1 MTECFRC
8 GGTED
13 LERFGSGHLCLNC
26 RPDGTE
32 EKSVDGTTS
41 TGVPE
46 DTPGDEAVRE
56 HYQNVDA
63 VLEELASVEDIPTGA
78 FCGNA
83 GWYTRRPATDIAD
96 LEDGIDGWGRVK
108 TLERDLY
115 TITSNVCDDEDA
127 RSLYALTNYSDAFH
141 DESAFTRTDDG
152 PDWIEDKPTPEY
164 GDIQA
169 FAPFADIDLESEH
182 KERPLPEAKQA
193 IVEEALA
200 EYIDAFAELMGGR
213 DAVFALDSVGGAYVM
228 GAPAA
233 TLPIAEEFDEDARER
248 IFAELADRLNDWLAD
263 IDEEVR
269 EAIPE
274 AEGLFEADYVN
285 NKNRQYK
292 APLSI
297 HKRIDGVVHP
307 LNTNTSRSTD
317 YPFVPIDD
325 VDDGLVDET
334 VSWAQEFTDT
344 GHADHVGDLVATLWP
359 DEFQETGDWQA
370 ALERWVETQ
379 REQDRLQ
386 AARRA
391 ELETGEPVGTNT
403 ADDVNSGSTDNLD
416 EIYRAVENLDAFEV
430 AEKTIVHRWTEN
442 VSEAEDHSGDGK
454 KAFIPLWG
462 TNYESGNANYIDE
475 KGTWVDTANGD
486 HGTVVEMALIAAG
499 GWTRG
504 KIAKGADW
512 FRGLEELREL
522 GFAIPEYEPDSGGET
537 EGSAQPTSA
546 LPLGQLEALDH
557 HERKRAAKKRGLD
570 WPSTREA
577 RDELFAT
584 ITEVMRNQDTAVV
597 DAPTS
602 LGKSHTVATTPWN
615 NDQTLD
621 GITGNAPV
629 VHLHATRDAR
639 DEAIEAAREAD
650 VDYFALQSR
659 HEACDV
665 AAGDYDPP
673 ATDAD
678 EELEYTPITMNGTAA
693 SEWLADMCEGR
704 GIPFSAAHRRLEEHN
719 DQGVDLP
726 CCSGET
732 TYDEEEGD
740 FDETPSTCR
749 AISQWE
755 SYRAVRDD
763 VDVVFA
769 THNFAHVPGL
779 RLGTNLVIDEE
790 PGFVEDL
797 EKNRVERAVTAYLQ
811 AIDAPVTTWE
821 AFIQLSLNDQYGTDA
836 AAERE
841 QLRDALH
848 QEPPLEHYFEDDR
861 AHTLAP
867 ALARAI
873 FNAEERGNG
882 RRFGKTPHEP
892 PRLDAQAV
900 DDDAWNRE
908 WVSVTLDD
916 DNELRTVRS
925 APDFSQARSVVG
937 LDAWPARPKWMVN
950 VHPSIQI
957 KDVLDSEERQLWR
970 RFERGLRV
978 VQVGDA
984 TRPLASGKYFNEGK
998 AQALCE
1004 HLVDEYGDNFR
1015 TALTTKNV
1023 EDRLETLMQDAGCTQ
1038 PDVMTYGSEKS
1049 RNDFAQERIGLVNGC
1064 LDPGDKFVVDLLAEL
1079 DLDAEPTI
1087 VDCGHCEGTGTC
1099 DGHCEIDTCSTHDE
1113 GCDACDGTG
1122 EQRESGRTFSG
1133 PDADVAQEILA
1144 SVRENHTAQAAGR
1157 YARDPGED
1165 DSHATVFVRTD
1176 AMPAG
1181 LADVEV
1187 PGVEW
1192 VFTDTQREIVDAL
1205 RSDAGTKTARE
1216 IAESVGCSKEHV
1228 RTTLKR
1234 LCDDE
1239 FGNPAVQAFEKAGD
1253 HGATV
1258 YADSGAPNAGV
1269 VDTTSQLT
1277 TNDHV
1282 LDSYTWSLAIRDPT
1296 VSTEHE
1302 ETATT
1307 ESGGGEWDWQSAAST
1322 GDPPSD

>member
-1 MTECFRC
+1 VTGAPDWKGLLWETRGYLGLDEDDPVPRDELVEQAQANGWGEREIQDAIRSTDALELVGDLDDPRVQLADRDEQSDIVDVDDDQEADETPDTESPTDDRTPANGSYADAEFDAPESDVYPPELLEREQWMGHVEKKPFAPWADRDAPAPCTKDEHAAATTDECNCDARWKWGYTENYADGETIAMAEVDPRLDGRAFLQQPDDPFAYVDGDDVRDPETGEVHPAFIAILEHLGLTYADVSQSGAGAHAIFRGELPDGVKEASWRLDDEPWGSNDELPSIEMYPGKRVCVMTGEHVP
-8 GGTED
+8 GTPTEIREWNADVLDALLEANDDVATAQRED
-13 LERFGSGHLCLNC
+13 L
-26 RPDGTE
+26 
-32 EKSVDGTTS
+32 S
-41 TGVPE
+41 T
-46 DTPGDEAVRE
+46 DRDD
-56 HYQNVDA
+56 Y
-63 VLEELASVEDIPTGA
+63 
-78 FCGNA
+78 
-83 GWYTRRPATDIAD
+83 D
-96 LEDGIDGWGRVK
+96 L
-108 TLERDLY
+108 
-115 TITSNVCDDEDA
+115 
-127 RSLYALTNYSDAFH
+127 SDY
-141 DESAFTRTDDG
+141 E
-152 PDWIEDKPTPEY
+152 
-164 GDIQA
+164 
-169 FAPFADIDLESEH
+169 
-182 KERPLPEAKQA
+182 
-193 IVEEALA
+193 
-200 EYIDAFAELMGGR
+200 
-213 DAVFALDSVGGAYVM
+213 
-228 GAPAA
+228 PAA
-233 TLPIAEEFDEDARER
+233 TSTDETTSDIRDVFAALDRLDARDV
-248 IFAELADRLNDWLAD
+248 A
-263 IDEEVR
+263 
-269 EAIPE
+269 
-274 AEGLFEADYVN
+274 
-285 NKNRQYK
+285 
-292 APLSI
+292 
-297 HKRIDGVVHP
+297 KR
-307 LNTNTSRSTD
+307 
-317 YPFVPIDD
+317 
-325 VDDGLVDET
+325 
-334 VSWAQEFTDT
+334 
-344 GHADHVGDLVATLWP
+344 
-359 DEFQETGDWQA
+359 
-370 ALERWVETQ
+370 
-379 REQDRLQ
+379 
-386 AARRA
+386 
-391 ELETGEPVGTNT
+391 
-403 ADDVNSGSTDNLD
+403 
-416 EIYRAVENLDAFEV
+416 
-430 AEKTIVHRWTEN
+430 TIVHTWNDDAST
-442 VSEAEDHSGDGK
+442 SDGK
-454 KAFIPLWG
+454 RAFYPTWG
-462 TNYESGNANYIDE
+462 KNSNG
-475 KGTWVDTANGD
+475 TANVVDDQIWQDTGD
-486 HGTVVEMALIAAG
+486 RGGYGGPVVMALIDAGELRPEQAAG
-499 GWTRG
+499 GVRG
-504 KIAKGADW
+504 EQW
-512 FRGLEELREL
+512 FQGVEHLQDL

-615 NDQTLD
+615 NDATLD
-621 GITGNAPV
+621 GVTGNAPV

-639 DEAIEAAREAD
+639 DEAIEAIEAAREAD

-665 AAGDYDPP
+665 AAGGYDPP
-673 ATDAD
+673 AADAD

-704 GIPFSAAHRRLEEHN
+704 GIPFSAAHQRLKEHN
-719 DQGVDLP
+719 DQDVDLP

-732 TYDEEEGD
+732 TYDEEECD
-740 FDETPSTCR
+740 FEETPSTCP

-790 PGFVEDL
+790 PDFKEDIS
-797 EKNRVERAVTAYLQ
+797 KGRVEKAVTAYLQ

-848 QEPPLEHYFEDDR
+848 QEPPLEHYFEDER

-873 FNAEERGNG
+873 FNADERANG

-908 WVSVTLDD
+908 WVSVTLDE
-916 DNELRTVRS
+916 DNDIRTVRS
-925 APDFSQARSVVG
+925 APDFSQTRSVVG

-984 TRPLASGKYFNEGK
+984 TRPLASGEYFNEG
-998 AQALCE
+998 QVRALLE
-1004 HLVDEYGDNFR
+1004 HLVDEYGAERVR
-1015 TALTTKNV
+1015 TAITTSAV
-1023 EDRLETLMQDAGCTQ
+1023 EGQLQQLMDEAGCVDPST
-1038 PDVMTYGSEKS
+1038 MHYGEEKS
-1049 RNDFAQERIGLVNGC
+1049 RNDFAHERVGLVNGC
-1064 LDPGDKFVVDLLAEL
+1064 IDPGDDYVVDLLAEL
-1079 DLDAEPTI
+1079 DLEAAPETV
-1087 VDCGHCEGTGTC
+1087 VDD
-1099 DGHCEIDTCSTHDE
+1099 DGDE
-1113 GCDACDGTG
+1113 HRA
-1122 EQRESGRTFSG
+1122 RGRGFEG
-1133 PDADVAQEILA
+1133 PDSDIAQEILA

-1192 VFTDTQREIVDAL
+1192 IFTETQRAIVDEL
-1205 RSDAGTKTARE
+1205 RSDAGAQTARE
-1216 IAESVGCSKEHV
+1216 IAESVECSKEHV
-1228 RTTLKR
+1228 RTTLSR
-1234 LCDDE
+1234 LTDDDV
-1239 FGNPAVQAFEKAGD
+1239 GKPAVQAFEKAGD

-1277 TNDHV
+1277 AKDHV

-1296 VSTEHE
+1296 VSSEHE

-1307 ESGGGEWDWQSAAST
+1307 ESGGGEWDWRSAVSV